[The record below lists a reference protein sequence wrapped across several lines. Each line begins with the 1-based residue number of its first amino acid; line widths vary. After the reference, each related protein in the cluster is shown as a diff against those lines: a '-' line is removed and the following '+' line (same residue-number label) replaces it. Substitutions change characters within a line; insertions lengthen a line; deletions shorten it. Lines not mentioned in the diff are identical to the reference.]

1 MEPGLKE
8 QAETKTAAYFPIAL
22 DIIRLDETA
31 DFDLFILLKDQ
42 NKHILYREKHLP
54 FTESEKKRM
63 LENGVDTLYVQKED
77 YAAYL
82 HYLENHLSAILDDP
96 KLPVEQKGE
105 LLYTSLVGLIEDVMQ
120 NSRTALTVTRS
131 RSIVQNTC
139 KFLYAHRNSLEHMM
153 RICKFDYNTY
163 THSINVFVF
172 AMALGQ
178 RIFPRKTLMN
188 DFGMGALLHDIGKSR
203 IPPEILNF
211 KGKLS
216 EEQFAVMK
224 KHPVYGDEMLK
235 KAGAFPLLT
244 FDMVRHHHERIKGGG
259 YPDNLHGS
267 QIRREVRVLTIADIF
282 DALTTRRSYKDSMNS
297 FPALK
302 LMHEKMR
309 DHIDTDIFKVF
320 VQMMGQPKKR

>member
-63 LENGVDTLYVQKED
+63 LENGVDTLYVQKKD

-188 DFGMGALLHDIGKSR
+188 DFGMGALLH
-203 IPPEILNF
+203 EIL
-211 KGKLS
+211 GK
-216 EEQFAVMK
+216 AVSPQK
-224 KHPVYGDEMLK
+224 FSISRESFRKNS
-235 KAGAFPLLT
+235 LL
-244 FDMVRHHHERIKGGG
+244 
-259 YPDNLHGS
+259 
-267 QIRREVRVLTIADIF
+267 
-282 DALTTRRSYKDSMNS
+282 
-297 FPALK
+297 
-302 LMHEKMR
+302 
-309 DHIDTDIFKVF
+309 
-320 VQMMGQPKKR
+320 